1 MTAGFYKK
9 QNNEIYYAPNYI
21 EGNGYILI
29 SSEKDIYEY
38 PVDGWYWFNSEIL
51 ANDFF
56 VNDSKNFVTQRQLRL
71 GLLQSGIDP
80 DTITAMLSSNKEASI
95 EWNYAT
101 TIDREHPLVI
111 QMGLALG
118 KTSKEIDDLF
128 RLAKEL

>member
-1 MTAGFYKK
+1 MTQGFYKK
-9 QNNEIYYAPNYI
+9 QNNEIQYAPNFI
-21 EGNGYILI
+21 EGDGYVLI
-29 SSEKDIYEY
+29 SSEKDTYEY

-56 VNDSKNFVTQRQLRL
+56 VNGSKNLVTQRQLRL

-80 DTITAMLSSNKEASI
+80 DVITTMLASNKASLI

-128 RLAKEL
+128 WMAKEL

>member
-80 DTITAMLSSNKEASI
+80 DTITAMLSSNKESLI

>member
-9 QNNEIYYAPNYI
+9 QNNEIQYAPNYI
-21 EGNGYILI
+21 EGNEYLLI
-29 SSEKDIYEY
+29 SSEKDTYEY

-56 VNDSKNFVTQRQLRL
+56 VNDSKNLVTQRQLRL
-71 GLLQSGIDP
+71 GLLQIGIDP
-80 DTITAMLSSNKEASI
+80 DDMTAMLSSNKASLI

-101 TIDREHPLVI
+101 TIDREHPLVS
-111 QMGLALG
+111 QLGLALG

-128 RLAKEL
+128 GMAKEL

>member
-1 MTAGFYKK
+1 MTQGFYKK
-9 QNNEIYYAPNYI
+9 QNNEIQYAPNFI
-21 EGNGYILI
+21 EGNGYVLI
-29 SSEKDIYEY
+29 SSEKDTYEY

-56 VNDSKNFVTQRQLRL
+56 VNDSKNLVTQRQLRL
-71 GLLQSGIDP
+71 GLLQSRIDP
-80 DTITAMLSSNKEASI
+80 DTITAMLSSNKASLI

>member
-1 MTAGFYKK
+1 MTQGFYKK
-9 QNNEIYYAPNYI
+9 QNNEIQYAPNYI
-21 EGNGYILI
+21 EGNGYVLI

>member
-1 MTAGFYKK
+1 MTQGFYKK
-9 QNNEIYYAPNYI
+9 QNNEIQYAPNYI

-80 DTITAMLSSNKEASI
+80 DTITAMLSSNKESLI

-101 TIDREHPLVI
+101 TIDREHPLVS
-111 QMGLALG
+111 QLGLALG

-128 RLAKEL
+128 GMAKEL

>member
-1 MTAGFYKK
+1 MTQGFYKK
-9 QNNEIYYAPNYI
+9 QNNEIQYAPNYI
-21 EGNGYILI
+21 EGNGYVLI
-29 SSEKDIYEY
+29 SSEKDTYEY

-56 VNDSKNFVTQRQLRL
+56 VNDSKNLVTQRQLRL

-101 TIDREHPLVI
+101 TIDRQHPLVI

-128 RLAKEL
+128 WMAKKL

>member
-1 MTAGFYKK
+1 MTQGFYKK
-9 QNNEIYYAPNYI
+9 QNNEIQYAPNYI
-21 EGNGYILI
+21 EGNGYVLI
-29 SSEKDIYEY
+29 SSEKDTYEY

-80 DTITAMLSSNKEASI
+80 DTITAMLSSNKAASI

-101 TIDREHPLVI
+101 TIDRQHPLVI
-111 QMGLALG
+111 QMGSALG